1 MAESR
6 EMHGRSAVYID
17 YDAETVERDILGA
30 VEDARAVHDTNAAD
44 ISYLYDYYRGDQP
57 ILDREKTY
65 NTEIMNMIVEN
76 RAKEISD
83 FKVGYLL
90 SAALQYIDAAANDAD
105 EGVDNSD
112 LRTLNRWM
120 RECSKDAVD
129 LEVAFWQSVCG
140 TAYRMVSPKDAEKV
154 AEGGSPFDVM
164 CLDPRY
170 TFVAYTSSPDHTP
183 VLGATYVVDSD
194 GDETMYAYTASTAY
208 VITGDGVQS
217 KEPHMLGQVPIVEY
231 PMGPA
236 RMGDFEPVIP
246 ILDAINTIQSSRE
259 DAVEQFVQA
268 IMVMEGVDPGDVP
281 TFLANLRENGGMVL
295 PEGGKAYYLTLEMDQ
310 GQNQA
315 LVDGLYDAA
324 LRICGMPNSKSA
336 YNTSDTGAAV
346 VLRDGW
352 SATEAVAC
360 RTETWFKRSERMFL
374 DIVID
379 FCVLVGGLSLARE
392 DVDIRFPRRNYTND
406 SSNVDNLI
414 KMLSSDWIRP
424 EFAYEH
430 SNLTPDPHS
439 EYLLAKAWHDAR
451 EQEEVDALVSQASRT
466 FGVQDGAE
474 QDDAMTEPLNGAGDG
489 DEA

>member
-1 MAESR
+1 MSESR
-6 EMHGRSAVYID
+6 ELHGRSAVYID
-17 YDAETVERDILGA
+17 YDRETVAKDFLAALDKASQG
-30 VEDARAVHDTNAAD
+30 HDSNAGD

-57 ILDREKTY
+57 ILSRVKTY
-65 NTEIMNMIVEN
+65 NTDIMNMIVEN

-90 SAALQYIDAAANDAD
+90 SAAL
-105 EGVDNSD
+105 
-112 LRTLNRWM
+112 
-120 RECSKDAVD
+120 
-129 LEVAFWQSVCG
+129 EVAFWQSICG
-140 TAYRMVSPKDAEKV
+140 TAYRMVSPKDAEDV
-154 AEGGSPFDVM
+154 AEGGSPFDIM

-170 TFVAYTSSPDHTP
+170 TFVAYSSSPDHVP
-183 VLGATYVVDSD
+183 LIGATYVTDSD
-194 GDETMYAYTASTAY
+194 GNKTTYAYTSDTAY
-208 VITGDGVQS
+208 VVVNGDIVSQ
-217 KEPHMLGQVPIVEY
+217 EQHMLGQVPIVEY

-281 TFLANLRENGGMVL
+281 TFLASLKENGGLVL

-310 GQNQA
+310 AQNQT
-315 LVDGLYDAA
+315 LVDGMYDAV

-360 RTETWFKRSERMFL
+360 RTETWFKRSERRLL

-379 FCVLVGGLSLARE
+379 FCSLVGGLSLARE

-439 EYLLAKAWHDAR
+439 EYLLARAWHDA
-451 EQEEVDALVSQASRT
+451 QEDADVESLAPERART

-474 QDDAMTEPLNGAGDG
+474 QDDALIG
-489 DEA
+489 EAEEA

>member
-1 MAESR
+1 MSESR
-6 EMHGRSAVYID
+6 ELHGRSAVYID
-17 YDAETVERDILGA
+17 YDRETVAKDFLAALDKASQG
-30 VEDARAVHDTNAAD
+30 HDSNAGD

-57 ILDREKTY
+57 ILSRVKTY
-65 NTEIMNMIVEN
+65 NTDIMNMIVEN

-105 EGVDNSD
+105 EDADSSD

-120 RECSKDAVD
+120 RECSKDACD
-129 LEVAFWQSVCG
+129 LEVAFWQSICG
-140 TAYRMVSPKDAEKV
+140 TAYRMVSPKDAEDV
-154 AEGGSPFDVM
+154 AEGGSPFDIM

-170 TFVAYTSSPDHTP
+170 TFVAYSSSPDHVP
-183 VLGATYVVDSD
+183 LIGATYVTDSD
-194 GDETMYAYTASTAY
+194 GNKTTYAYTADTAY
-208 VITGDGVQS
+208 VVVNGDIVSQ
-217 KEPHMLGQVPIVEY
+217 EQHMLGQVPVVEY

-281 TFLANLRENGGMVL
+281 TFLASLKENGGLVL

-310 GQNQA
+310 AQNQT
-315 LVDGLYDAA
+315 LVDGMYDAV

-360 RTETWFKRSERMFL
+360 RTETWFKRSERRLL

-379 FCVLVGGLSLARE
+379 FCSLVGGLSLARE

-439 EYLLAKAWHDAR
+439 EYLLARAWHDAQEDADVESLAPER
-451 EQEEVDALVSQASRT
+451 ERT

-474 QDDAMTEPLNGAGDG
+474 QDDALIG
-489 DEA
+489 EAEEA